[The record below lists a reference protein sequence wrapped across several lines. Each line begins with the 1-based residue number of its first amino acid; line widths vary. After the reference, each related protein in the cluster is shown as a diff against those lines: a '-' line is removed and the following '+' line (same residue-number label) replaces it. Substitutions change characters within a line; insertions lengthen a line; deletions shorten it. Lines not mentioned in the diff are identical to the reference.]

1 MDGIAG
7 GAISKKM
14 DIKVISDSTTQDVFR
29 GIRQQLSHLL
39 GDAIDESDLTT
50 MALGLSHSLSRYKL
64 KFSPDKVDTMVV
76 QAIALLDDLDKEI
89 NIYAMR
95 VKEWYGWH
103 FPELS
108 KILTDSQAYA
118 KVILHMGFRTNAA
131 HTDFSAIL
139 PEELEDTIK
148 AIAQTSM
155 GTEIS
160 ITDLTHINL
169 LAEQVVSLSKYRAEL
184 FDYLK
189 NRMDALAP
197 NITSLVGDMVGAR
210 LIAHAGSVLSLAK
223 SPASTIQILGAEKA
237 LFRALKTKHDT
248 PKYGLLFHASLVN
261 GAPAQLKGKMARML
275 AGKTALS
282 ARLDAL
288 ADDESRSAEDSAK
301 VGIESKAK
309 LESRLRQ
316 LELGMGIQSNRRESR
331 PTNQKFDMS
340 NNNNNANGGY
350 NPAADI
356 LMPTQPAAAL
366 AEANGV
372 KKPAIEVIGESEAN
386 GDKKDKKVRSHSICP
401 RCELC

>member
-160 ITDLTHINL
+160 N
-169 LAEQVVSLSKYRAEL
+169 
-184 FDYLK
+184 
-189 NRMDALAP
+189 
-197 NITSLVGDMVGAR
+197 
-210 LIAHAGSVLSLAK
+210 
-223 SPASTIQILGAEKA
+223 
-237 LFRALKTKHDT
+237 
-248 PKYGLLFHASLVN
+248 
-261 GAPAQLKGKMARML
+261 
-275 AGKTALS
+275 
-282 ARLDAL
+282 RLD
-288 ADDESRSAEDSAK
+288 
-301 VGIESKAK
+301 
-309 LESRLRQ
+309 
-316 LELGMGIQSNRRESR
+316 
-331 PTNQKFDMS
+331 PH
-340 NNNNNANGGY
+340 
-350 NPAADI
+350 
-356 LMPTQPAAAL
+356 QP
-366 AEANGV
+366 
-372 KKPAIEVIGESEAN
+372 P
-386 GDKKDKKVRSHSICP
+386 C
-401 RCELC
+401 